1 MAVTNKAASVLARL
15 KNQTKQQHI
24 NYQICL
30 QLFIQEEFLRRLSVS
45 KFKDNM
51 ILKGGMFIYTLTDF
65 DSRPTKEIDFL
76 VKNLS
81 NDPTMIMN
89 TMSEICKVPTGN
101 DYIDIEVVNS
111 EQITLEKKYP
121 GVKTRFMA
129 HISNVRIPFS
139 IDIGIDDVIT
149 PGPILRRI
157 PTRLD
162 GFDEPEIYTY
172 SLESTIAEKLDAILQ
187 RMETTSR
194 MKDFYDIFYLSG
206 I

>member
-1 MAVTNKAASVLARL
+1 
-15 KNQTKQQHI
+15 
-24 NYQICL
+24 
-30 QLFIQEEFLRRLSVS
+30 
-45 KFKDNM
+45 
-51 ILKGGMFIYTLTDF
+51 
-65 DSRPTKEIDFL
+65 
-76 VKNLS
+76 
-81 NDPTMIMN
+81 MIMN

-162 GFDEPEIYTY
+162 GVDEPEIYTY